1 MGTRAVMGPPMFD
14 ARAGGF
20 DIGGSKMLPVGGA
33 RADDLLDVGLYREF
47 KDEEEFQAYRVHPTH
62 MA

>member
-1 MGTRAVMGPPMFD
+1 MGPPMFD